1 MSLPEKPAVAAHVS
15 DNAENGLDVIQ
26 RSNLMDK
33 APMHTPPPWDV
44 TKGKPR
50 KITANGVLIC
60 NAVLRNMATTA
71 QNKNGK
77 GEDEAKANARLI
89 AAAPELLAALQELHL
104 RTVIGTEDQRHD
116 ALKKAW
122 AAILKATITKATG
135 QEQSNG

>member
-89 AAAPELLAALQELHL
+89 AAAPELLQVANKAFDFLGGVDGAAEIRAELM
-104 RTVIGTEDQRHD
+104 
-116 ALKKAW
+116 
-122 AAILKATITKATG
+122 AAIAKAT
-135 QEQSNG
+135 QP